1 MLAVASV
8 RGPLP
13 HKATYGSR
21 TAPLRR
27 PRASGRG
34 YRVGRA
40 VPDRPLQGSA
50 DGWGVGRYN
59 PLMDEVDSP
68 PPADQLLALPVD
80 EGCRRVALALLA
92 STIAA
97 RVRLDDPDDRT
108 ALHDFRVALRRFR
121 TWLRAY
127 KPYLAGSVRKKDWRR
142 LRDISRMAGVCRD
155 NEVHV
160 AWIRDV
166 EESLKT
172 RERPGGEWLLH
183 QVAERQRDTDAGF
196 RSMLDDKFGRTTES
210 VGEDLAVYDRRI
222 DLRDPVPS
230 RKFAAAAAP
239 LVLSQA
245 TALGDRLAAIETI
258 QDQAV
263 AHSARLAA
271 KRLRYLLEPI
281 AAGVEGAPALVKR
294 LRHLQDTIG
303 EMHDVHVM
311 AEEVI
316 EAAERAGAEQTRRV
330 ATALLEG
337 EADPEAQREHARD
350 PRPGLLAIAT
360 QLRRRGEAAFSE
372 LQTRWLG
379 EHAPDLTDS
388 ARAIVARLTADPPAA
403 PRAVAGDKPAE
414 KPVETG
420 ADLRPGARA
429 SAPAA
434 APTPQHDRPKAPAP
448 AAAHPAPPAA
458 AHPTPHTAAHAAP
471 PPAARSADTRPEN
484 SPRPAAAPS
493 APPRPGPQNVE
504 RPTG

>member
-1 MLAVASV
+1 MTGAGAEGASQ
-8 RGPLP
+8 
-13 HKATYGSR
+13 
-21 TAPLRR
+21 
-27 PRASGRG
+27 
-34 YRVGRA
+34 VG
-40 VPDRPLQGSA
+40 PDRPSRGSA
-50 DGWGVGRYN
+50 DGSEAGRYN
-59 PLMDEVDSP
+59 PLMDEENSP
-68 PPADQLLALPVD
+68 PPADQLLGLPVD
-80 EGCRRVALALLA
+80 EGSRRVALALLA
-92 STIAA
+92 STVAA
-97 RVRLDDPDDRT
+97 RLRLDDPDDRT

-121 TWLRAY
+121 TWIRAY
-127 KPYLAGSVRKKDWRR
+127 EPYLAGSVRKKHWRR

-166 EESLKT
+166 EESLRA

-196 RSMLDDKFGRTTES
+196 RSMLDDKFSRTTES
-210 VGEDLAVYDRRI
+210 IDDGLAVYDRRI

-239 LVLSQA
+239 LILSQA
-245 TALGDRLAAIETI
+245 TALGERLAAIETI

-337 EADPEAQREHARD
+337 EADPEAHHEHARD

-360 QLRRRGEAAFSE
+360 QLRRRGEAAFAE

-379 EHAPDLTDS
+379 EHAPDLTDG
-388 ARAIVARLTADPPAA
+388 ARAIVARLTAEPPVA
-403 PRAVAGDKPAE
+403 PRTVPADKVAP
-414 KPVETG
+414 KPVETR
-420 ADLRPGARA
+420 ADARPGASA
-429 SAPAA
+429 DAPMAAPAHPA
-434 APTPQHDRPKAPAP
+434 AHPPERPKAPAP
-448 AAAHPAPPAA
+448 AAVHPAPHPAAHPAAHPAP
-458 AHPTPHTAAHAAP
+458 HAATP
-471 PPAARSADTRPEN
+471 VPAPAARPADTRPEN
-484 SPRPAAAPS
+484 APRPAAAPS
-493 APPRPGPQNVE
+493 APARPGLPNVE